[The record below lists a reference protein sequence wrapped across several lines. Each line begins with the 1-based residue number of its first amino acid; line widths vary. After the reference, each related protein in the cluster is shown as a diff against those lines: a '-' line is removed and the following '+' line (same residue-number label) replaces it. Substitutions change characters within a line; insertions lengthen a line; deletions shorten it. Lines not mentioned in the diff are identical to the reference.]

1 MPQNENDLSDTE
13 ERPSIGE
20 VIREWAVNAAAIV
33 IIVFGIVYGVIS
45 IVRME
50 IRTTEP
56 TVSSFESRFEKVDE
70 QLVRA
75 DTKADEQ
82 FAKVDER
89 FEKVDDRIDRL
100 ETKVDLNARKLK
112 QLVESVNRMNRKMD
126 AHPPLHNGK
135 NDAQPNASL
144 SEPDREAPSTPS
156 PNSESPE
163 GPPAADRP
171 RVPSRRREPR
181 RHSVSPPPDSS
192 RGDGR
197 ATGCRRR
204 FF

>member
-1 MPQNENDLSDTE
+1 MSHNENDLPDTE
-13 ERPSIGE
+13 EHPSIGE

-33 IIVFGIVYGVIS
+33 IIVFGIGYGVIS

-50 IRTTEP
+50 IRTTEQ
-56 TVSSFESRFEKVDE
+56 TVSRFESRFEKVDE

-75 DTKADEQ
+75 NAKTNARFERVDERLVRADTKA
-82 FAKVDER
+82 DER

-171 RVPSRRREPR
+171 RVHVVE
-181 RHSVSPPPDSS
+181 V
-192 RGDGR
+192 
-197 ATGCRRR
+197 
-204 FF
+204 